1 MTTLDLGGR
10 LVGRGQ
16 PCFVIAEAGVNHN
29 GDAALAH
36 ALIDAAAKAGAD
48 AVKFQTFSAD
58 RLVTRSA
65 PKADYQRET
74 TGAAESQHE
83 MLRKLELSP
92 ALHAEL
98 IDHCRQAGIM
108 FLSTPFD
115 AGSADLLDRLGV
127 PAFKVSSGELTNAPL
142 LRHLAS
148 KGRPI
153 IMSTGMANLDEVK
166 AAVEILAGAGASQV
180 ALLHCVS
187 EYPAQPAD
195 VNLRAMATMAAATA
209 LPIGYSDHT
218 MGIEVSLAAAALG
231 AVIVEKHLTMSCDL
245 PGPDHR
251 CSAQPEELARLV
263 RGIRTV
269 EAALGHG
276 RKEPA
281 PGELAIARVARRS
294 LVAARSIGAGTIL
307 TEDLIAVM
315 RPGTGL
321 PPERLPELIGRR
333 LKVAVDAG
341 ALLTMDQLS

>member
-1 MTTLDLGGR
+1 MTTVTIGGR
-10 LVGRGQ
+10 LVGDGQ
-16 PCFVIAEAGVNHN
+16 PCLVIAEAGVNHN

-36 ALIDAAAKAGAD
+36 QLIDAAAKAGAD

-98 IDHCRQAGIM
+98 FEHCRQAGIM

-115 AGSADLLDRLGV
+115 AASADLLDGLGV
-127 PAFKVSSGELTNAPL
+127 PAFKVSSGELTNVPL
-142 LRHLAS
+142 LRHLAA

-153 IMSTGMANLDEVK
+153 IMSTGMANLREVQ
-166 AAVEILAGAGASQV
+166 AAVGTLKGAGATQI

-187 EYPAQPAD
+187 EYPARPVH

-218 MGIEVSLAAAALG
+218 TGIEVSLAAAALG
-231 AVIVEKHLTMSCDL
+231 AAIVEKHLTMGCDL

-251 CSAQPEELARLV
+251 CSAEPDELARLV
-263 RGIRTV
+263 RGIRVV

-294 LVAARSIGAGTIL
+294 LVASQPLGAGTIL
-307 TEDLIAVM
+307 TADLIAVM

-321 PPERLPELIGRR
+321 PPDRLPELLGRR

-341 ALLTMDQLS
+341 TLLTMELLS